1 MSISA
6 QQVKELRDKSGV
18 GMMDCKKALV
28 ESNGDIDKA
37 FDYLRKAGVAKA
49 QKKEGRDAK
58 EGLIISD
65 ISSDGKFG
73 TLLELNCETD
83 FVANTD
89 DFKSLGNDI
98 IKHIKNSEF
107 SQLDDI
113 LNEKFINDNNKKL
126 KDVITDAVGR
136 LGENIVLSRFCKYS
150 VESGLVVS
158 YIHPGSKLGVLLK
171 FNSDQVSDKDS
182 LNDFGKEI
190 SMHIAATSPISVSI
204 DDVSSEII
212 AKEREIFSDQ
222 AKKSGKPDNII
233 EKMVDGR
240 INKFYKENVLLEQVF
255 VKDPSKLVKD
265 LISEKSNSSNL
276 NLSVSEFSRFQ
287 IGEK

>member
-136 LGENIVLSRFCKYS
+136 LGENIVLSRFCKYR